1 MEARLTCSVTKYDI
15 VKAHEFGHSLGLSH
29 SDQFSALMAPF
40 YRGFQSQVSLERDDV
55 VAVQALYGPRGGG
68 GGRGQERRDRVDSQ
82 LADNR
87 LLCLSP
93 SVDSMFTTQDGES
106 FVLKGENLWA
116 LTDDSVAP
124 GYPKKIVDVWPGLPG
139 EKLKV

>member
-1 MEARLTCSVTKYDI
+1 
-15 VKAHEFGHSLGLSH
+15 
-29 SDQFSALMAPF
+29 MAPF
-40 YRGFQSQVSLERDDV
+40 YRGFQSKVSLERDDV
-55 VAVQALYGPRGGG
+55 VAVQALYGSRGEEEEEEE
-68 GGRGQERRDRVDSQ
+68 EREDRAESQ
-82 LADNR
+82 LANNR

>member
-1 MEARLTCSVTKYDI
+1 MLSIFDI
-15 VKAHEFGHSLGLSH
+15 DQAHEFGHSLGLSH

-40 YRGFQSQVSLERDDV
+40 YRGFQSKVRLERDDM

-68 GGRGQERRDRVDSQ
+68 TDSEEERGDRADTQ
-82 LADNR
+82 LANNR

-106 FVLKGENLWA
+106 FVLKGENLWK

-124 GYPKKIVDVWPGLPG
+124 GYPKQIVDVWPGLPG
-139 EKLKV
+139 ESLTLSLPPS

>member
-1 MEARLTCSVTKYDI
+1 M
-15 VKAHEFGHSLGLSH
+15 KAHEFGHSLGLSH

-68 GGRGQERRDRVDSQ
+68 GEREQERRDRTDSQ

>member
-1 MEARLTCSVTKYDI
+1 
-15 VKAHEFGHSLGLSH
+15 
-29 SDQFSALMAPF
+29 MAPF
-40 YRGFQSQVSLERDDV
+40 YRGFQSKVRLERDDM

-68 GGRGQERRDRVDSQ
+68 TEREEEREDRADSQ

-93 SVDSMFTTQDGES
+93 SIDSMFTTQDGES
-106 FVLKGENLWA
+106 FVLKGENLWK
-116 LTDDSVAP
+116 LTDDSVAA

-139 EKLKV
+139 ENITVICPRLV